1 MAALLI
7 AALVKVWNYHFMDDA
22 IVQLVNFDPMKIKNA
37 FKSQPIALN
46 LAKLFAAVAQMLII
60 SRQIYRNLVF

>member
-7 AALVKVWNYHFMDDA
+7 AALVKILKRHFMGDA
-22 IVQLVNFDPMKIKNA
+22 IVRLVNFDPMKIKNA

-46 LAKLFAAVAQMLII
+46 LAKLFAAVAQMLIL
-60 SRQIYRNLVF
+60 SHQIYRNLIF

>member
-7 AALVKVWNYHFMDDA
+7 AALVKVWNYHFMDDTIA
-22 IVQLVNFDPMKIKNA
+22 QLISFDPMKIKNA

-46 LAKLFAAVAQMLII
+46 LANLFAAVAQMLII
-60 SRQIYRNLVF
+60 SRQIYRN